1 MTLLIQLD
9 QRRQVKKN
17 NSFIPKMDCL
27 LLARNL
33 FHSLI
38 PGQVLIDGLSQA
50 MSDLFS
56 TGGLDLFATFDP
68 KKCGKK
74 IQHVAK
80 RSNTWQKDPMP
91 GKKSFVSIKQTGFE
105 TNVIE

>member
-1 MTLLIQLD
+1 MRINNFQLYLIVNFHLFD
-9 QRRQVKKN
+9 ENLVK
-17 NSFIPKMDCL
+17 ST
-27 LLARNL
+27 
-33 FHSLI
+33 
-38 PGQVLIDGLSQA
+38 
-50 MSDLFS
+50 